1 MEQLISLAAGAGGGL
16 IGGNLF
22 GSMFRGSGRGS
33 NSIVAFDVNAN
44 LTVGVEQ
51 ADIAVR
57 TATANVSVTARAVEF
72 DGGVSTLSAK
82 LQRPILFSQLH
93 VFPRKPICTVR
104 ASSAALPSN
113 TGANTNGDGPWALP
127 GMGKG

>member
-22 GSMFRGSGRGS
+22 GSMFRGSGS

-72 DGGVSTLSAK
+72 NGGVSTLSAK

-93 VFPRKPICTVR
+93 VLPRKPI
-104 ASSAALPSN
+104 
-113 TGANTNGDGPWALP
+113 
-127 GMGKG
+127 